1 VVFHFGEGAFMR
13 SRTCKRFVVALGL
26 AAASSRG
33 LAQIGA
39 PVANWTVADAPT
51 AHAARSG
58 KGTMTDLT
66 SPLPFIAVSP
76 CRVVDTRGP
85 VGPYG
90 APALLA
96 DAPRSFVVPVGPCP
110 GIPTTAGAFSLN
122 ITAVTTSGAGFLV
135 VYPQGAAQPLVST
148 LNYLGGQ
155 TLANAAIVAAG
166 PGGGIT
172 VVAGLAATHLIIDIN
187 GYFAG
192 GVVTRLN
199 PGPGVALSGT
209 GGVITV
215 GIANGGVGLP
225 QLSAAGSTPGQSL
238 VSTGG
243 AVGWGNPLSFT
254 GLLSGE
260 VTGPQGATVVSAAT
274 STNIANSIVR
284 RDGVGNINAS
294 ALLLAGDLTLGGLS
308 GSVFQGP
315 NLFLHTS
322 GSESVFLG
330 LSAASLASRG
340 SQDTAVGVLAL
351 SGNVTGDD
359 NSAFGWATLV
369 ANNTGSLNTAVGA
382 FSLANLAAGN
392 ENTAIGQ
399 QALHHTLGSRN
410 IGLGSFA
417 GFNLT
422 SGNDNIDVG
431 NTGVAGESNTIR
443 IGTAQTRA
451 FLAGVR
457 GVQTGMADALS
468 VVIDSQGQ
476 LGMINSSAAAKREI
490 RDLDDASSAVLKLRP
505 VSFFYRNDEVGIR
518 QYGLVAEEVAS
529 IFPEL
534 VQFSPS
540 GAPETVRYQFL
551 PPLILSE
558 LQKQSREIHALEA
571 TIETQRQMISAL
583 ESRLSALE
591 GAPHPNPLPP
601 GEGVG
606 APR

>member
-1 VVFHFGEGAFMR
+1 MR
-13 SRTCKRFVVALGL
+13 SRTRTRFVVALGL

-39 PVANWTVADAPT
+39 PVAGWTVARAP
-51 AHAARSG
+51 AAPAARTG

-66 SPLPFIAVSP
+66 NPLPFIAVAP

-85 VGPYG
+85 AGPYG
-90 APALLA
+90 GPALSA
-96 DAPRSFVVPVGPCP
+96 ESPRSFVVPAGPCP
-110 GIPTTAGAFSLN
+110 GIPTTAAAFSLN
-122 ITAVTTSGAGFLV
+122 VTAVAPSGAGFLV

-148 LNYLGGQ
+148 LNYLPGQ

-172 VVAGLAATHLIIDIN
+172 VMAGTGTHLIIDIN

-192 GVVTRLN
+192 AVVTRLN
-199 PGPGVALSGT
+199 PGTGVSLT
-209 GGVITV
+209 GSEGVITV

-254 GLLSGE
+254 GLLAGE
-260 VTGPQGATVVSAAT
+260 VTGSQGATVVSSAT
-274 STNIANSIVR
+274 SSNIANAIVR
-284 RDGVGNINAS
+284 RDGVGNFSAS
-294 ALLLAGDLTLGGLS
+294 ALSLAGDLTLPANS

-315 NLFLHTS
+315 SLFLHTS

-330 LSAASLASRG
+330 LSAASFASRG
-340 SQDTAVGVLAL
+340 AQDTAVGVLAL
-351 SGNVTGDD
+351 SANLTGDD
-359 NSAFGWATLV
+359 NSAFGWASLV

-382 FSLANLAAGN
+382 FSLANLASGN

-422 SGNDNIDVG
+422 TGNDNIELG

-443 IGTAQTRA
+443 IGTGQTRT

-490 RDLDDASSAVLKLRP
+490 RDIDAASSAVLSLRP

-529 IFPEL
+529 VFPEL

-551 PPLILSE
+551 PPLLLGE
-558 LQKQSREIHALEA
+558 LQKQSRAIHALEE
-571 TIETQRQMISAL
+571 TIDIQRRTIRAL
-583 ESRLSALE
+583 ESRLTALE
-591 GAPHPNPLPP
+591 GERKAIRSDAALA
-601 GEGVG
+601 GQ
-606 APR
+606 R

>member
-1 VVFHFGEGAFMR
+1 MR
-13 SRTCKRFVVALGL
+13 TRNRTRFVLALGL
-26 AAASSRG
+26 AVASSRG

-39 PVANWTVADAPT
+39 PVANWKAPGAPAAPPART
-51 AHAARSG
+51 AG

-66 SPLPFIAVSP
+66 SPMPFIAVAP

-85 VGPYG
+85 AGPYG
-90 APALLA
+90 APALET
-96 DAPRSFVVPVGPCP
+96 DVPRSFVLPVGPCP
-110 GIPTTAGAFSLN
+110 GIPTTAAAFSLN
-122 ITAVTTSGAGFLV
+122 VTVVSPSGAGFLV
-135 VYPQGAAQPLVST
+135 LYPQGAAQPLVST
-148 LNYLGGQ
+148 LNYLAGQ

-172 VVAGLAATHLIIDIN
+172 VESRVASSQLLIDIN

-199 PGPGVALSGT
+199 AGPGVALSGT

-225 QLSAAGSTPGQSL
+225 QLSAAGSAPGQSL
-238 VSTGG
+238 TSNGG
-243 AVGWGNPLSFT
+243 TVVWGNPLNFT
-254 GLLSGE
+254 GLLAGD

-274 STNIANSIVR
+274 STNTPNGIVR
-284 RDGVGNINAS
+284 RDANGSFS
-294 ALLLAGDLTLGGLS
+294 AGAVSLSGDLTLGGGASL
-308 GSVFQGP
+308 FQGP
-315 NLFLHTS
+315 NLLLHTS

-340 SQDTAVGVLAL
+340 SQDTAVGVLSL
-351 SGNVTGDD
+351 SANVTGDD
-359 NSAFGWATLV
+359 NSAFGWASLV

-382 FSLANLAAGN
+382 FSLANLASGN

-422 SGNDNIDVG
+422 AGNDNIDIG
-431 NTGVAGESNTIR
+431 NTGIAGEASTIR
-443 IGTAQTRA
+443 IGTAQTRT

-457 GVQTGMADALS
+457 GVQTGMADALD

-476 LGMINSSAAAKREI
+476 LGMINSSAAAKRDI
-490 RDLDDASSAVLKLRP
+490 HDVDDASKAVLKLRP
-505 VSFFYRNDEVGIR
+505 VLFFYRNDEVGIR

-529 IFPEL
+529 VFPEL

-540 GAPETVRYQFL
+540 GKAETVRYHFL
-551 PPLILSE
+551 PPLLLSE
-558 LQKQSREIHALEA
+558 LQKQSREIQALE
-571 TIETQRQMISAL
+571 ETVDAQHQRIRAL

-591 GAPHPNPLPP
+591 RP
-601 GEGVG
+601 GSR
-606 APR
+606 AADRQK